1 MRSSGSPLRWLA
13 LPLLLALTALAWW
26 VPNREQAGDVPL
38 VGDPLQLGLLRPS
51 VPGSRRCGA
60 VFPSA
65 AEVEAD
71 MALVAPRVRAIR
83 TYAAIE
89 GDYDVA
95 AIAARY
101 GLRMWAGAWLGQD
114 ARQNAAELA
123 TLIETANRHPETV
136 ERVVVGNEVLLR
148 RDLPP
153 AALIAA
159 LDRVKAA
166 VRQPVTYAD
175 VWEFWEQ
182 FPEVARH
189 VDVITIHILPYW
201 EDRPTNVDGPWRM
214 SAPWSP
220 ACARCFP
227 ASPSPSARWAGRAVA
242 AGGRMRRP
250 PACSRRCSC
259 AGSSPWPRRKGSTTT

>member
-1 MRSSGSPLRWLA
+1 MRHLPALA
-13 LPLLLALTALAWW
+13 LLLILTALAWW
-26 VPNREQAGDVPL
+26 LPNREQAGEVPL
-38 VGDPLQLGLLRPS
+38 PTDRFNSVSFAPFRPGQSPLRG
-51 VPGSRRCGA
+51 

-83 TYAAIE
+83 TYAALE
-89 GDYDVA
+89 GDYDIA
-95 AIAARY
+95 AIAARH
-101 GLRMWAGAWLGQD
+101 GLKLWAGAWLGQD
-114 ARQNAAELA
+114 ARRNAAELA
-123 TLIETANRHPETV
+123 QLIETARRHPGTV

-166 VRQPVTYAD
+166 VAQPVTYAD

-201 EDRPTNVDGPWRM
+201 EDRPTNVEGSM
-214 SAPWSP
+214 AH
-220 ACARCFP
+220 A
-227 ASPSPSARWAGRAVA
+227 RAVLA
-242 AGGRMRRP
+242 RMRALFP
-250 PACSRRCSC
+250 GKPIAIGEVGWPSRGRWRADAAPSRVEQ
-259 AGSSPWPRRKGSTTT
+259 AVFLRRFIALAEAEKLDYW